1 MMAVKKR
8 RSRTRYHG
16 PDLLQ
21 NPLHSLRFPPGEA
34 LKRVASSDEV
44 FMRNFLGTI
53 NLFWSSNIID
63 TVSAEIFYPI
73 NRPRLYGKV
82 TDL

>member
-1 MMAVKKR
+1 MERKDG
-8 RSRTRYHG
+8 SEDPG
-16 PDLLQ
+16 PDTTDQ
-21 NPLHSLRFPPGEA
+21 TSCRTHFPPGEA

-44 FMRNFLGTI
+44 FMTNFLGTK

-63 TVSAEIFYPI
+63 TVSAEIFHPI
-73 NRPRLYGKV
+73 NRSRLYGKV